1 MIKITGNEH
10 ILLKNYLFN
19 CCGIDIPPE
28 KSYLF
33 ETRLNDLLKKQGYTT
48 FGELHNHL
56 KADKNDK
63 LKKRLIEYMT
73 TNETSFFRDNHPFQA
88 FATTI
93 LPEIALKGKREA
105 VFFPPQIKIWSA
117 GCSTGQEP
125 YSIAILVNEWLCKQN
140 DISPQRIAITA
151 TDISEEVLEKAKKGV
166 YSGNEIKKG
175 MKQEFL
181 EKYFRNNDNS
191 WILNTKI
198 RNMVVF
204 NELNL
209 AEDFKHKMQKIDII
223 FCRNVIIYFSI
234 ELKKKII
241 HQFYNLLKSN
251 GILILGASET
261 LYQLS
266 DKFIT
271 QYIGPSIFY
280 KAIK

>member
-93 LPEIALKGKREA
+93 LPEIALKGKREV

-151 TDISEEVLEKAKKGV
+151 TDISEEVLKKAKKGV
-166 YSGNEIKKG
+166 YSENEIKKG

-191 WILNTKI
+191 WILNKNI
-198 RNMVVF
+198 RNMIVF
-204 NELNL
+204 KELNL